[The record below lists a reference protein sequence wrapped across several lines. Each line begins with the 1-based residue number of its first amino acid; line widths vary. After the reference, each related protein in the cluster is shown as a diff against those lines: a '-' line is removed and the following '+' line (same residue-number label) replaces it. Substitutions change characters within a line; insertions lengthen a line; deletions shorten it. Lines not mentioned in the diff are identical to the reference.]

1 LCDIFI
7 DMKRRTTREVTIGSV
22 TIGSG
27 HPVAVQTMW
36 DAPITDVDR
45 TVKTLFD
52 LAASGCDFVRFTVP
66 DGDAVN
72 MISSVVERSPM
83 PIVGDIHFDYKMAIA
98 ALEAGC
104 AKIRINPGN
113 IGAQWKVE
121 EIIDAAASHGAAVRI
136 GLNGG
141 SLPAAYRKRP
151 DHVSSMLEVITEY
164 LDVFEKKNFSNLVVS
179 LKDSDIDSCYR
190 VNREFADISDIPLHL
205 GVTEAGPLI
214 PAVVKSTIVLG
225 DLLREGIG
233 DTLRISITSDMFDEI
248 AAAKEILRAC
258 GLYHA
263 GVQLISCPRC
273 GRATFDTHAFT
284 ASIERELQK
293 ITAPVTIAVM
303 GCVVNGPGE
312 AKKADLGITG
322 AAGEILLFKHGKIL
336 RRVAPHEAR
345 EVFLEEL
352 RAVID
357 EIHHD

>member
-1 LCDIFI
+1 
-7 DMKRRTTREVTIGSV
+7 MKRRTTREATIGSV
-22 TIGSG
+22 TIGSA
-27 HPVAVQTMW
+27 HRVAIQTMW
-36 DAPITDVDR
+36 DAPVTDVDR
-45 TVKTLFD
+45 TVNTLFD
-52 LAASGCDFVRFTVP
+52 LAASGCDLVRFTIP

-72 MISSVVERSPM
+72 MISSVVQRSPM

-141 SLPAAYRKRP
+141 SLPAAYRKKP
-151 DHVSSMLEVITEY
+151 DHVSSMLEVITGY
-164 LDVFEKKNFSNLVVS
+164 LEVFEKKNFSNLVVS

-233 DTLRISITSDMFDEI
+233 DTLRISITGDMFDEI

-273 GRATFDTHAFT
+273 GRATFDTHAFI

-293 ITAPVTIAVM
+293 ITAPVTVAVM

-336 RRVAPHEAR
+336 RRVAPHQAR
-345 EVFLEEL
+345 DVFLEEL